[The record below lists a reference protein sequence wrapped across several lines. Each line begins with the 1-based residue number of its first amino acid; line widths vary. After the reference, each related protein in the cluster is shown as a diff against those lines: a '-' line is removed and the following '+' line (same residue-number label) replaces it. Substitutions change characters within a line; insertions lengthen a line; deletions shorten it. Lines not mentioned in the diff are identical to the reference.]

1 MDGCCEWK
9 QPRNVGSCI
18 LILESPML
26 VMEGQEAPKWIRP
39 HFPLDKIPPTNPLPF
54 LIFLII
60 NSYSPQFFLSYLGRL
75 ETKKK
80 NEVRNSPSNFYHNKA
95 GKWLVIKIFHI
106 HHFLQLL
113 LLLLLLLFHFFYF
126 FIFLFYFFFFKYLSC

>member
-80 NEVRNSPSNFYHNKA
+80 NEVRNSPSNFYHTIIKLLIKQGNHL
-95 GKWLVIKIFHI
+95 WLKYFTFITFFNFFFFFLFYLFIFYI
-106 HHFLQLL
+106 
-113 LLLLLLLFHFFYF
+113 FFYF
-126 FIFLFYFFFFKYLSC
+126 FIFF